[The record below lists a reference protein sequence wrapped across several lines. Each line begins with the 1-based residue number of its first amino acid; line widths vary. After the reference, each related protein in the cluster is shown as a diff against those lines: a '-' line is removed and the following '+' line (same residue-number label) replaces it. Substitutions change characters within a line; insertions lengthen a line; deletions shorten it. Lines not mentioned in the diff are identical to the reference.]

1 MDASNGILFHDPNG
15 LRGLKTEAVKDPSS
29 ALLPVARQFESVFL
43 QMMLKSMRD
52 AVPESG
58 LFSSDSEK
66 VYRDMFD
73 NQMAVNLSEK
83 GGIGLAETMVRQLAP
98 SAESQSLQ
106 ASLRRPDSSSDG
118 TDR

>member
-1 MDASNGILFHDPNG
+1 
-15 LRGLKTEAVKDPSS
+15 
-29 ALLPVARQFESVFL
+29 
-43 QMMLKSMRD
+43 D